1 MYYGAAFGAIVCS
14 GGGRVIG
21 DNGDGTQRTATGV
34 KLERISV
41 MSSKW
46 TLKNVCLPGDAMV
59 DVSISDGR
67 IAALGVDHSNAS
79 AASEVVDGGGRLLFP
94 GFVDAHAHIDK
105 TLLGMPWHRNEVGP
119 SLTDKIDNERRL
131 RLEQGI
137 DSHQQSLR
145 VARRMIADGTTH
157 VRTFVD
163 IDTDIGLTGFDGVV
177 RTRGAL
183 AGALD
188 MQLVA
193 FPQSGMLART
203 GTVELLGAALRN
215 GADVIGGLDPS
226 TIDRD
231 PKGHLDV
238 IFSLAERHDVD
249 IDIHLHEPGDLGAFS
264 IELIADRTRA
274 LGWQGRIVIS
284 HAFCL
289 GGVEESYFQQ
299 LVELLLENNIAIMSH
314 GPSGARPFPPAK
326 RLREAGVRMCT
337 GNDGIRDAWGPLN
350 MPDMLLRAF
359 LLAYRNN
366 FRRDDELELALD
378 IATYGGADVVGDR
391 EYGLTPGCWA
401 DLVLVDGETHLEVLI
416 ERPPRH
422 LVIKHGVIVARDGE
436 CLV

>member
-1 MYYGAAFGAIVCS
+1 
-14 GGGRVIG
+14 
-21 DNGDGTQRTATGV
+21 
-34 KLERISV
+34 
-41 MSSKW
+41 
-46 TLKNVCLPGDAMV
+46 
-59 DVSISDGR
+59 
-67 IAALGVDHSNAS
+67 
-79 AASEVVDGGGRLLFP
+79 VDGGGRLLFP

-163 IDTDIGLTGFDGVV
+163 IDTDIGLIGFDGVV

-274 LGWQGRIVIS
+274 IG
-284 HAFCL
+284 
-289 GGVEESYFQQ
+289 
-299 LVELLLENNIAIMSH
+299 
-314 GPSGARPFPPAK
+314 
-326 RLREAGVRMCT
+326 
-337 GNDGIRDAWGPLN
+337 
-350 MPDMLLRAF
+350 
-359 LLAYRNN
+359 
-366 FRRDDELELALD
+366 
-378 IATYGGADVVGDR
+378 
-391 EYGLTPGCWA
+391 
-401 DLVLVDGETHLEVLI
+401 
-416 ERPPRH
+416 
-422 LVIKHGVIVARDGE
+422 
-436 CLV
+436 